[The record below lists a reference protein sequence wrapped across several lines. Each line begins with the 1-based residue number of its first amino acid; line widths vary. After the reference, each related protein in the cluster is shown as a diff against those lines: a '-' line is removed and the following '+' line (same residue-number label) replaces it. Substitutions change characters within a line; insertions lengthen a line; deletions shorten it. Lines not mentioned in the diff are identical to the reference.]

1 MPGDGL
7 CSFPRELTDPE
18 SQSSGEPGTSHHLW
32 NVRNT
37 REHSGWPDPN
47 AHRASGWRWRPSPL
61 LRNGSHHTAPH
72 ISLPGGSRGQT
83 RHSRGTRLIL
93 PQGEALAMGRDAQP
107 THGEGPQ
114 IPSPEVYAL
123 CLRPEAPHS
132 VSRTLGRPRE
142 HPGVLHADAKTGGSE
157 LAKSRE
163 PRLSLSRMP
172 LNPGGRNTCAT
183 CSAPAATMRHQEF
196 GVSDWWCHPRGC
208 DRRGTCSS
216 LPPPTLL
223 HPILLP
229 ATHVSQ
235 PCSRWALP
243 ICFWVLAPPGPHAL
257 CKQGLWLGFPCPK
270 GQVTAVCRN
279 QRMSVLLVKKYTWG
293 CKLLVCKFRM
303 KGQR

>member
-1 MPGDGL
+1 MMPGEGL

-37 REHSGWPDPN
+37 REHGGWPDPN

-72 ISLPGGSRGQT
+72 ISLPGGSRGET
-83 RHSRGTRLIL
+83 RHSRGMRLIL
-93 PQGEALAMGRDAQP
+93 PQGEALTMGRDAQP
-107 THGEGPQ
+107 AHGEGQQ

-132 VSRTLGRPRE
+132 ASRTLGRSRE

-157 LAKSRE
+157 LAKSSE
-163 PRLSLSRMP
+163 SRLSLSRMP
-172 LNPGGRNTCAT
+172 LNPGGRNICAT
-183 CSAPAATMRHQEF
+183 CSAPAATMMHQEF

-216 LPPPTLL
+216 LPPPRSCTPYSSPPPTCHSPAHAGLCLSAFGSYLPLVHMLFASRGCGWAFPVPKDRSLPCAGTKECLCYLL
-223 HPILLP
+223 
-229 ATHVSQ
+229 
-235 PCSRWALP
+235 
-243 ICFWVLAPPGPHAL
+243 
-257 CKQGLWLGFPCPK
+257 
-270 GQVTAVCRN
+270 RN
-279 QRMSVLLVKKYTWG
+279 IRGGVN
-293 CKLLVCKFRM
+293 C
-303 KGQR
+303 